1 MAVIQI
7 RTLPDPVLRQKA
19 KKISGID
26 PSILKL
32 IANMKETM
40 HEANGVGLA
49 APQIGVSLK
58 LVVIRLPE
66 EEEAAATA
74 EDIVLIN
81 PEVIKR
87 SGEREIEER
96 CLSIP
101 GYSGKVKRA
110 VSVTVKAKDE
120 KWKEIRIKGDELL
133 AQALEH
139 EIDHLSGVLYVD
151 LLESPEKLSKIEP
164 VPAEV

>member
-19 KKISGID
+19 KKISRPD
-26 PSILKL
+26 QTLRKL
-32 IANMKETM
+32 IDDMLDTLE
-40 HEANGVGLA
+40 EANGVGLA
-49 APQIGVSLK
+49 APQIGVSLR

-66 EEEAAATA
+66 EDAKTY
-74 EDIVLIN
+74 VLIN
-81 PEVIKR
+81 PEIVKKT
-87 SGEREIEER
+87 GEREIDER

-110 VSVTVKAKDE
+110 MTVTCKARDQN
-120 KWKEIRIKGDELL
+120 WKEVRIKADELL

-139 EIDHLSGVLYVD
+139 EIDHLSGVLFVD
-151 LLESPEKLSKIEP
+151 KLESPDKLTKLEA
-164 VPAEV
+164 AEAEA